1 MKVWL
6 SSFRYVC
13 ISYVCKQ
20 LLSASLILLLCTGKT
35 PPRWLT
41 WARCWA
47 EPWLCPEVAVIGTY
61 LYSFW
66 FSRLHQQLPLVLRGD
81 VIRAEILGN
90 ASIPQPHHF
99 SCRAQCCT
107 HMQWSSIS
115 HFFTSCWRDVFPSHA
130 AAWLLSAGG
139 TRKPL
144 SACDH
149 LD

>member
-1 MKVWL
+1 MSALAMCVSNCSLLAWSCFCVQAKLPRDGSPEPDVELNPDCAQRWQWL
-6 SSFRYVC
+6 EH
-13 ISYVCKQ
+13 
-20 LLSASLILLLCTGKT
+20 TG
-35 PPRWLT
+35 
-41 WARCWA
+41 AN
-47 EPWLCPEVAVIGTY
+47 